1 MPTVAEA
8 PSSELI
14 SSAKQNPEDLE
25 LRLRKAVEAALRDQK
40 EGELQTVQGE
50 IDSLATKAVA
60 AHFEPFREE
69 AERLLRIL
77 RSCYALVAR
86 FVQGDFRK
94 EPSFYLGQLYL
105 LAEMADK
112 LRQRRLPKDVIEL
125 VASSGRAVD
134 VLRTLTSLGSVGA
147 SELAEKIGMQESN
160 LSALCGRLVDREIMR
175 ADRYGQRLRYSPTPL
190 THAVLEYL
198 GESASSKGTPT
209 GSASQVQGSAPDWSK
224 NLAAAAVASFEDG
237 NVMANTSDFTSVLL
251 TLGLLRDANAVVIDP
266 SKNEVRIEK
275 RDSKKE
281 SKLPLPK
288 SVEPLLMQQI
298 KACSLHSGGEKSQPL
313 FFDWRG
319 QKLRAIRESSHGKP
333 KYRIEFFDRPKKEE
347 CQEKVQTAFQEM
359 EQEKSRLEDALKFY
373 AREVA
378 STFDNEYPAAAKTL
392 GIKVPELKSI
402 LRT

>member
-69 AERLLRIL
+69 AEALLRIL
-77 RSCYALVAR
+77 RSSYALVAR
-86 FVQGDFRK
+86 FAQGDFRK

-125 VASSGRAVD
+125 VASSGRAVEI
-134 VLRTLTSLGSVGA
+134 LRALTSLGSVGA

-190 THAVLEYL
+190 THAILDYL
-198 GESASSKGTPT
+198 GESVHSRGTPT
-209 GSASQVQGSAPDWSK
+209 GSASQVQGAAPDWSK

-251 TLGLLRDANAVVIDP
+251 TLGLLRDANAIVIDP

-275 RDSKKE
+275 RNSKKE

-288 SVEPLLMQQI
+288 SVEPLLMEQI

-319 QKLRAIRESSHGKP
+319 QKLRAIRESSQGKP
-333 KYRIEFFDRPKKEE
+333 TYRIEFFDRPRNEE
-347 CQEKVQTAFQEM
+347 CREKVQTAFQEM
-359 EQEKSRLEDALKFY
+359 EQEKSRLEDVLKFY